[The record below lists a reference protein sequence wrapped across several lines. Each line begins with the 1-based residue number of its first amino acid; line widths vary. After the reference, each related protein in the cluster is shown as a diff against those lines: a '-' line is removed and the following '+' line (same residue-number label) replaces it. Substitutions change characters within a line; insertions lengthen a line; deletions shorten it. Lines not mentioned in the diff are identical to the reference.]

1 MNDNTT
7 NLTIALNDFDGTLK
21 SYLGADL
28 GNTITQVLTWVMV
41 AFAILAVVGAVVA
54 TIFHRLA
61 TIFSLDGDMEKFEK
75 AKKVSKHIWISVAI
89 IVLLCVIGPGAIW
102 IVLGNMTANQGGI
115 GS

>member
-1 MNDNTT
+1 MNDKTT
-7 NLTIALNDFDGTLK
+7 GLLINLNDFDGTLTT
-21 SYLGADL
+21 YFGAQTA
-28 GNTITQVLTWVMV
+28 NTITTALTWIMV
-41 AFAILAVVGAVVA
+41 AFAILAVIGAIIA

-102 IVLGNMTANQGGI
+102 IILGNMTGNSTAV